1 MVAQGPCRGSST
13 DHARLLREW
22 SGAPRREGI
31 VASARVGWPVPPVD
45 YRSCHCCDRLPVR
58 SQVAP
63 FSQREPPVAAAL
75 LTADAGTLTQLRILS
90 TRALFH
96 RLGKRP
102 PVWTRP
108 SAPPTCRVCGATRIP
123 LH

>member
-1 MVAQGPCRGSST
+1 MVAQGPCRGSSA
-13 DHARLLREW
+13 DHAWLFRAR
-22 SGAPRREGI
+22 SGDLRREGI
-31 VASARVGWPVPPVD
+31 VAFARDGWPVPPVD

-96 RLGKRP
+96 RLGKRQ
-102 PVWTRP
+102 PVWT
-108 SAPPTCRVCGATRIP
+108 SHAVPPWCRVCGSTR
-123 LH
+123 L